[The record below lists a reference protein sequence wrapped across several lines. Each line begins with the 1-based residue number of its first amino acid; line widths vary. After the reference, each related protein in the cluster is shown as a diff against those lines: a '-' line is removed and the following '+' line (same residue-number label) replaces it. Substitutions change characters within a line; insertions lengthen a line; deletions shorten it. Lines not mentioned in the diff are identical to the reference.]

1 MRKTS
6 NESQNSTSTATS
18 MVSNFVGRGFEC
30 VTEEVTSG
38 LEIEIWV
45 KNSKHAKPAPE
56 LRRAVSCPKD
66 I

>member
-1 MRKTS
+1 
-6 NESQNSTSTATS
+6 

-45 KNSKHAKPAPE
+45 KNSRQNEKPAPE
-56 LRRAVSCPKD
+56 LRSAVSCPTD